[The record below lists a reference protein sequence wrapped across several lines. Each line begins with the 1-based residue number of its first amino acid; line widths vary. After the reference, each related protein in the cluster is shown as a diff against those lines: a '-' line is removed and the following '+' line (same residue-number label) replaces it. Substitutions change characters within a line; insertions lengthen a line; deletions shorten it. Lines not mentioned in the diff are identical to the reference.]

1 MGRMTKT
8 SKANLSVADRCG
20 FHDVAD
26 GVLVW
31 VERDGNYPRAFLH
44 DSEGPM
50 VYPSQALARRA
61 IRRVRSDLEPVS
73 I

>member
-8 SKANLSVADRCG
+8 SIANLEVADRCA
-20 FHDVAD
+20 FQWMPH
-26 GVLVW
+26 GVVVW
-31 VERDGNYPRAFLH
+31 VERDGNRAYLH

-50 VYPSQALARRA
+50 LYPSAALARRA
-61 IRRVRSDLEPVS
+61 VRRVRPDLEPVS

>member
-8 SKANLSVADRCG
+8 SKANLTICDACG
-20 FHDVAD
+20 IDSSAS

-31 VERDGNYPRAFLH
+31 VSRNGNRAYLH
-44 DSEGPM
+44 DGDGPIE
-50 VYPSQALARRA
+50 YPTAALARRA